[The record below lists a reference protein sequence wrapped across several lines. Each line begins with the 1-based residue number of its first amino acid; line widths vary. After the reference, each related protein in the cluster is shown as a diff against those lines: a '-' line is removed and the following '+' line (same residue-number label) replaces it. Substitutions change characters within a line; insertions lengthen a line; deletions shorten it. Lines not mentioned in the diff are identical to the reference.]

1 MNYSD
6 LQTAVITYFK
16 RGDIAARVPSW
27 IELAEAY
34 LFREL
39 SVKSTAINTTGTTT
53 DDIVT
58 LPGDFETLVR
68 ITISTNGIEQN
79 LDYVTAP
86 DEYTWTDLQPSF
98 YTIEGDSLRIINSG
112 TGMAYKLYYLPKL
125 GNLSGSITTN
135 WLLANGE
142 DLYLYATALQGAV
155 ELKNDGE
162 VAKLT
167 QIVTQ
172 LLDSVRRY
180 AERAGQP
187 LSGRLQ
193 IKPRRTFNT

>member
-16 RGDIAARVPSW
+16 RGDIASRVPSW
-27 IELAEAY
+27 IELAETY

-39 SVKSTAINTTGTTT
+39 SVKSTATTATGTTT
-53 DDIVT
+53 DDLVT
-58 LPGDFETLVR
+58 LPSDFETVVR
-68 ITISTNGIEQN
+68 ITVSSNGIEQN

-86 DEYTWTDLQPSF
+86 DEYNWTELEPSF
-98 YTIEGDSLRIINSG
+98 YTLQGDKLRIINAG
-112 TGMAYKLYYLPKL
+112 TGTAYKLYYLPKL
-125 GNLSGSITTN
+125 GNLSGSLTTN

-142 DLYLYATALQGAV
+142 DLYLYSTALQGAI
-155 ELKNDGE
+155 ELKDQDKIATLR
-162 VAKLT
+162 VL
-167 QIVTQ
+167 VTE

-180 AERAGQP
+180 AERSGQP